1 MRGLERNMRDFW
13 YSNVI
18 GSIPVVDA
26 DGFETGEL
34 QITYS
39 SPVHVR
45 GNISPP
51 YGTASREMFGI
62 DTPYE
67 LVITMF
73 LPAPD
78 FTEDSVLWIGYSPSD
93 TPKHTHI
100 IKSIS
105 KSLNIVQ
112 IAVARV
118 DVS

>member
-1 MRGLERNMRDFW
+1 MRGLERNMREFW
-13 YSNVI
+13 YANVT
-18 GSIPVVDA
+18 GSISVVDA
-26 DGFETGEL
+26 DGFETGEVE
-34 QITYS
+34 ISYS
-39 SPVHVR
+39 DPIRVR

-73 LPAPD
+73 LPSPD
-78 FTEDSVLWIGYSPSD
+78 FSEDSVLWIGYSPSER
-93 TPKHTHI
+93 PKHTHI

>member
-1 MRGLERNMRDFW
+1 MRGLERNMREFW
-13 YSNVI
+13 YANVT

-51 YGTASREMFGI
+51 YGSASREMFGI

-73 LPAPD
+73 LPSPE
-78 FTEDSVLWIGYSPSD
+78 FSEDSVLWIGYSPSD
-93 TPKHTHI
+93 SPRHTHI

-105 KSLNIVQ
+105 KSLNVVQ
-112 IAVARV
+112 IAVSRV
-118 DVS
+118 DVT